1 MTENNLIIY
10 YSWVGNTEVVAK
22 EIQNQTRFDIYKIEE
37 KKERKF
43 GSIMKAAM
51 GAFFGY
57 KSRLKSMDFSMKDY
71 ENIYLGAQVWAGKT
85 TPAINKFL
93 SKACFKYKKVWLF
106 VTKGDENEPQKV
118 YDSIT
123 KRIEKK
129 GGQVVDRISITT
141 QWDPKTNI
149 PMVPHDVKDF
159 IHDWLH
165 KKQEIK

>member
-57 KSRLKSMDFSMKDY
+57 KSRLKSMDFS
-71 ENIYLGAQVWAGKT
+71 
-85 TPAINKFL
+85 
-93 SKACFKYKKVWLF
+93 
-106 VTKGDENEPQKV
+106 
-118 YDSIT
+118 
-123 KRIEKK
+123 
-129 GGQVVDRISITT
+129 
-141 QWDPKTNI
+141 
-149 PMVPHDVKDF
+149 
-159 IHDWLH
+159 
-165 KKQEIK
+165 